1 MWMRILPEIALLGS
15 VHTGILVRVS
25 YNVRILVIIHNELRI
40 YVVRRNKVRN
50 SRNIINGK

>member
-1 MWMRILPEIALLGS
+1 MRILPEIALLGS